1 MPSRTRVVIGLAA
14 AAVVTALAVVWL
26 RDDGRS
32 APETSPAPVRLEIG
46 GRPLDL
52 PLNAVRF
59 VDQRTAGPQPRVDL
73 ALVWPELEGRS
84 ATNAARFDTADYA
97 ADVLYLTIRPRRD
110 DLDGAARLAT
120 VYARFFVGDPWEGPG
135 GLQGRRMAPK
145 SGYGDEEIYF
155 EPGAVRP
162 FVARCFPLAPGEP
175 NAMCL
180 ADTVHGGLMV
190 SLRLPKALLGRW
202 REIGTALDARLAGW
216 GVEPR

>member
-1 MPSRTRVVIGLAA
+1 MSSRTRVVVGLAA
-14 AAVVTALAVVWL
+14 VAATTALAVVAL

-32 APETSPAPVRLEIG
+32 AAETSPAPVRLEIG

-59 VDQRTAGPQPRVDL
+59 VDQRTPGPQPRVDL
-73 ALVWPELEGRS
+73 ALTWPELEGRT
-84 ATNAARFDTADYA
+84 AANAARFDTPDYA
-97 ADVLYLTIRPRRD
+97 ADVLYLTIQPRRD
-110 DLDGAARLAT
+110 GWDGATRLSA

-145 SGYGDEEIYF
+145 SGYGDEEIYL

-175 NAMCL
+175 AAMCL
-180 ADTVHGGLMV
+180 TDTVHGSLMV
-190 SLRLPKALLGRW
+190 TLRLPKALLGHW
-202 REIGTALDARLAGW
+202 REIDAALDARLAGW
-216 GVEPR
+216 GVETR